1 MEAATMTAE
10 TETSIFD
17 RPVEVPEE
25 WRALARKKDWPEELI
40 EEAVRLRLPHEQ
52 VNWWLTHDR
61 AQLDWVRQVLAGHE
75 RVMFGTLR
83 VREANWDD
91 DDKMVDLYA
100 NSPEQIGDW
109 EVTVE
114 RGPNPYAQFRLQE
127 HVNMQVVEDRG
138 IFLAAG
144 AHSGR
149 NTIIGGMRV
158 STHIAS
164 AWRVRKECRGQ
175 GLSNLLRMFGGPAC
189 AWFGVVNYWYMR
201 SGNTGAFSWIKALR
215 TDLAEQFDQQGDQPG
230 VPVSVQHFSARPFEG
245 DASAI
250 RTATPADA
258 KRCVALINRTHRG
271 LDFFRPY
278 TEEFL
283 HSHLDDPF
291 WGPKPAF
298 WAKVFTW
305 DDAFVVEEDG
315 KIVACGGLWDRGAN
329 VRERWRHSS
338 TGEERV
344 IESTALMDFGYAK
357 GREDAMAKLIAY
369 FIGRTSDLGRAG
381 LMVPLDQYPAL
392 AAALASFES
401 APETRRFCVDQPFP
415 EDGIDLKVEVK
426 RPYTDLAY
434 W

>member
-1 MEAATMTAE
+1 MGTATMTAD
-10 TETSIFD
+10 TETSLFD
-17 RPVEVPEE
+17 RPVEVPDE
-25 WRALARKKDWPEELI
+25 WRDLCRKKGWPESFL
-40 EEAVRLRLPHEQ
+40 EEALRLRVPREQ
-52 VNWWLTHDR
+52 INWWLTHDR
-61 AQLDWVRQVLAGHE
+61 AKLEWVQQVLAGRE
-75 RVMFGTLR
+75 RIMFGTLR

-91 DDKMVDLYA
+91 DDKMVDVYA

-114 RGPNPYAQFRLQE
+114 RGPYPYAQFRLQE

-138 IFLAAG
+138 IFLAAA

-149 NTIIGGMRV
+149 NTIVGGQRL

-189 AWFGVVNYWYMR
+189 AWFGVINYWYMR
-201 SGNTGAFSWIKALR
+201 SGNTDALGWIKALR
-215 TDLAEQFDQQGDQPG
+215 DDFAEQFEQQGDQPG
-230 VPVSVQHFSARPFEG
+230 MPVSVQHLAARPFEG
-245 DASAI
+245 DASGI
-250 RTATPADA
+250 RQAQPSDA
-258 KRCVALINRTHRG
+258 KRCLPLINRTHRG
-271 LDFFRPY
+271 QDFFRPY

-283 HSHLDDPF
+283 HQHLDDPF
-291 WGPKPAF
+291 WGPKPEF

-305 DDAFVVEEDG
+305 EDYFVVEEGG

-369 FIGRTSDLGRAG
+369 FVGRTRELGRG
-381 LMVPLDQYPAL
+381 DLMVPLDQLPKL
-392 AAALASFES
+392 AALLAPFEP
-401 APETRRFCVDQPFP
+401 APETRRLCVDQPFP
-415 EDGIDLKVEVK
+415 EDGIDLTVTVT

-434 W
+434 